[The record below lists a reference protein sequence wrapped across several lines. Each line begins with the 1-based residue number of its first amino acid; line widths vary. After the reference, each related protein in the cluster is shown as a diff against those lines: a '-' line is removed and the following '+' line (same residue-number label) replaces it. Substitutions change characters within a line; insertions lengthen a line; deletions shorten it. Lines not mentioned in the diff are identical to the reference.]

1 MCSKDKVFGVLFC
14 KEGDVAAGGFRN
26 FCKKTN
32 QPEKD
37 NNQQC
42 RNSCFQEKYPLS
54 AFLLMEKNESNEDC
68 NQGDFPVSNALQTFK
83 KSSGKKEETTL
94 VA

>member
-1 MCSKDKVFGVLFC
+1 MCVETKFFFGVLFC

-32 QPEKD
+32 QPKKD
-37 NNQQC
+37 NNLQC
-42 RNSCFQEKYPLS
+42 RKLCFQEKYPLS

-68 NQGDFPVSNALQTFK
+68 NQGDFPVSNALQTFQRF
-83 KSSGKKEETTL
+83 
-94 VA
+94 A

>member
-1 MCSKDKVFGVLFC
+1 MCVETKFFFGVLFC

-32 QPEKD
+32 QPKKD

-42 RNSCFQEKYPLS
+42 RKLCFQEKYPLS

-68 NQGDFPVSNALQTFK
+68 NQGDFPVSNALQTFQRFA
-83 KSSGKKEETTL
+83 GKKGGN
-94 VA
+94 